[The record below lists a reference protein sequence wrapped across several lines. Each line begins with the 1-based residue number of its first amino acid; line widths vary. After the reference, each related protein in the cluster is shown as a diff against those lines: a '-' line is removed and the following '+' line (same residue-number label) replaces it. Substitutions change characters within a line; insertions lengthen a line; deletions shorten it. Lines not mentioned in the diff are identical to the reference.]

1 MAGECRCDECDMR
14 ALCEHLNTLTLDRC
28 VEARDCL
35 DFLLEQAGRA
45 ATRADAP
52 AYLRHAVDSL
62 EVILQ

>member
-1 MAGECRCDECDMR
+1 MR
-14 ALCEHLNTLTLDRC
+14 ALCEHLNTSTLDRC
-28 VEARDCL
+28 VEARDWL